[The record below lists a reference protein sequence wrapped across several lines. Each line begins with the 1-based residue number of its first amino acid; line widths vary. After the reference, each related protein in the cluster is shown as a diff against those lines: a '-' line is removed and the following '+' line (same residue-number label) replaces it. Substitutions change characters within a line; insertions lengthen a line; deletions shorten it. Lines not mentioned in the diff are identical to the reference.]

1 MVYCQYR
8 WLSKRSPTFPKANC
22 SSWRDFSSVV
32 LLLSTTLWDHTRRS
46 DTWGDVGWFLK
57 VDGLI
62 LTFVL
67 CRHYNKGEE
76 LHRIY
81 GQQAVSSI
89 GLGNEKPFNQS
100 YGLDYRQVIDS
111 SKSSSAETEEKDWL
125 GEHQYFYLQMAVISL
140 ERLIICSNLVI
151 NFLLIAELPKLILK
165 MAGEPELTGLAK
177 HFNSV
182 TFTGRANVAKV
193 GRSC

>member
-1 MVYCQYR
+1 
-8 WLSKRSPTFPKANC
+8 
-22 SSWRDFSSVV
+22 
-32 LLLSTTLWDHTRRS
+32 
-46 DTWGDVGWFLK
+46 
-57 VDGLI
+57 
-62 LTFVL
+62 
-67 CRHYNKGEE
+67 
-76 LHRIY
+76 
-81 GQQAVSSI
+81 
-89 GLGNEKPFNQS
+89 
-100 YGLDYRQVIDS
+100 
-111 SKSSSAETEEKDWL
+111 
-125 GEHQYFYLQMAVISL
+125 MAVISL